1 MPLLPD
7 VHDVPMGLGDHL
19 HELRRRLIAPLLALT
34 AGFLVGFT
42 YDHEL
47 KLLLVRP
54 LQHAIAI
61 VGEEGARKVGL
72 PSDGDPR
79 MLQSF
84 NLGESAVM
92 SVRVSTL
99 FAIAVSIPV
108 FVYQL
113 WRFIVVGLKRQERQL
128 GFLFIP
134 TGIAL
139 FYLGA
144 VSGYFYGLP
153 YLYAWLIQWA
163 VDDPTIGG
171 FTLSVSD
178 YHANFVAFTLCFGA
192 VMDIPWL
199 VVVLC
204 RVGLV
209 TPEWL
214 AQRRRIV
221 ILVNLI
227 AAAAITPTTDPYT
240 LMMTFLPMQLLFE
253 IGLVASRLILGR
265 GPRKALLGGDHEPD
279 DGDPV

>member
-1 MPLLPD
+1 MSFVPNLA
-7 VHDVPMGLGDHL
+7 DVPMSLGDHL
-19 HELRRRLIAPLLALT
+19 HELRRRLIMPLIVLT
-34 AGFLVGFT
+34 FGFFLGFAF
-42 YDHEL
+42 DHEL

-54 LQHAIAI
+54 LQRAIDL
-61 VGEEGARKVGL
+61 VGAEGAAKVGL
-72 PSDGDPR
+72 PIDGDPR

-84 NLGESAVM
+84 DLSESAVM

-108 FVYQL
+108 FVYQF

-134 TGIAL
+134 AGIAL

-153 YLYAWLIQWA
+153 YLYAWMINWA

-171 FTLSVSD
+171 FSLSVTD

-209 TPEWL
+209 TPDWL
-214 AQRRRIV
+214 AQRRRVVIV
-221 ILVNLI
+221 INLL
-227 AAAAITPTTDPYT
+227 AAAAITPTSDPYT
-240 LMMTFLPMQLLFE
+240 LMIVFLPMQLLFE
-253 IGLVASRLILGR
+253 IGIVAARLVLGSGAR
-265 GPRKALLGGDHEPD
+265 RALTGGPHPPD

>member
-7 VHDVPMGLGDHL
+7 LADVPMTLGDHL
-19 HELRRRLIAPLLALT
+19 HELRRRLIVPVIVLT
-34 AGFLVGFT
+34 FGFFIGFT

-54 LQHAIAI
+54 LQRAIEI
-61 VGEEGARKVGL
+61 VGPEGAAKVGL
-72 PSDGDPR
+72 PIDGNPR
-79 MLQSF
+79 MLQSMD
-84 NLGESAVM
+84 LSESAIM

-108 FVYQL
+108 FVYQF
-113 WRFIVVGLKRQERQL
+113 WRFIVVGLKRTERQL

-134 TGIAL
+134 AGVAL

-171 FTLSVSD
+171 FTLSVTD

-209 TPEWL
+209 TPEWV
-214 AQRRRIV
+214 AKRRRVVIV
-221 ILVNLI
+221 INLL
-227 AAAAITPTTDPYT
+227 AAAAITPTSDPYT
-240 LMMTFLPMQLLFE
+240 LMLVFVPMQLLFE
-253 IGLVASRLILGR
+253 IGIISARLVLGR
-265 GPRKALLGGDHEPD
+265 GPRRALVGGDEPTD
-279 DGDPV
+279 RDGDR